1 MKINT
6 RHFLV
11 VFLLFSASFITA
23 QNLFINEFVASNS
36 STIADESGDYE
47 DWIEIYNLGTTPID
61 LAGYFITD
69 DPSDLTAW
77 QIPSTNPSL
86 TTVPAGGYLI
96 LWADKDTEDGENHVD
111 IKLGAGGES
120 IVLVDPDGTTIID
133 QIDFGPQSADVS
145 YGRET
150 DGGTNFIFFSTP
162 TPSAMNMASP
172 PPTTTINLSIP
183 INSADDDAE
192 EFPSGVVILNSADI
206 EMVQEGSSIFTTAF
220 RFKNINIPEDAII
233 TNAYLQFYAE
243 EVQTGMANLTIAADA
258 AANAPP
264 LLNQNNN
271 ISSRELT
278 ESSVNWSPAPW
289 PTIDANG
296 LDQQTPDLSTIVQ
309 ELIGQTDW
317 EMGNSIAFIFTG
329 TGTRTTYSYNN
340 FVEGKVAVLHI
351 QAEVPIAIEP
361 IDPVFI
367 NEVAANGT
375 TYEDASGTRED
386 WIELYNPNPTDV
398 NIGGLFLTDDLDD
411 LDKWQIPGNLVIPAG
426 GFLTFFAD
434 DDTDEGIFHTNFKLR
449 GKGEEVALVQLLDDG
464 LTIIDAIVYEDMP
477 FLASYGRETDGGTPW
492 KFFGEITPTA
502 SNQGALL
509 YLDQPTFSLPSGVYA
524 GSQTI
529 SLSHS
534 NPVADIYY
542 TTDGS
547 LPDLNSTLYTSPIT
561 INTTTSIRAMA
572 SLTGFEN
579 SQPNDQVYQVDDQ
592 ANIPVLHLTT
602 DPDNFFD
609 DEIGIYVDGTN
620 GVVGFCST
628 DSVNWAREWERPCN
642 LKLFLPDGSVGF
654 DVNAGVEISGAC
666 SRGNGMKSLAINLR
680 EKIFGDESLKYE
692 LFPQRDLEDYQRFK
706 IRGSGQDYNRLGFRD
721 MLNQTLLFRDI
732 DIEIQ
737 AGKPALLYLN
747 GEFWGIYNL
756 REKFAGEHFEELYGV
771 DEKDLDIIKSPGL
784 PYREVKQGSDTDF
797 NLLFDFV
804 ENSDMNSQTDY
815 DYFDTQVD
823 VNEFTNYWIAMSY
836 MANYDWPAN
845 NLTVWRDRKNQ
856 SKWRYGVADTDG
868 STFNFLATEASPEF
882 NTFETINDTASI
894 NWPNH
899 RNSTLFL
906 RKLLERTEFRD
917 EFLQRSCTFM
927 EVIFNEERTHPL
939 IDSIVGLFQPNVQR
953 HLNKWAFDNAMGGAE
968 TKWYKWIDFYKE
980 FWETRPDFM
989 RQHMNDFYEL
999 NEFYNLT
1006 INVEA
1011 NTEGVVLVNTNEMS
1025 IPYQYNGVYFKD
1037 IPLRLTAVAKEGFSF
1052 AYWLE
1057 TGVTD
1062 PVIDYVGTGDAIL
1075 TPIFVVDGPSIT
1087 CPADINLTISGATT
1101 AMAIWKRPVASS
1113 TCAIGEIV
1121 VTQTAGPLSG
1131 SNFPIGST
1139 TITYEVVD
1147 GCNNIATCSFA
1158 INVEQDNGVLS
1169 LNCPEEIQVDALP
1182 GSSEA
1187 IVNWMTTATTS
1198 CGLGGVVVT
1207 QTAGPES
1214 GDFFPVGTTTV
1225 SYEVIDDCG
1234 NQESCTFLVTVNN
1247 SPEILTINCPSNQT
1261 FTLFPE
1267 ESEMNVSWPLPTTST
1282 TCGGSVTNENCGSDL
1297 AGFVP
1302 LGILNGQ
1309 EYYLSNTKK
1318 VWTEAQAES
1327 ENFGGYL
1334 AVIDDAAENQF
1345 LWDNIDEVVHIGFND
1360 QATEG
1365 AFEWINGAS
1374 LDYTNYVS
1382 SFSNNANND
1391 YGSLQPWDGKW
1402 DVYSNLVW
1410 KYSVMELD
1418 CGGGSAVTLT
1428 QIGGPENGSLL
1439 TPGDYT
1445 ISYSAT
1451 DGCGNEAAC
1460 SFAITILENTTSLEY
1475 CEAEGTAPWQQWI
1488 SNVSFNNINHD
1499 SGKDKYG
1506 DFTDNITEVNT
1517 GSDYTFSLTSSFSW
1531 EHWDEYVRVW
1541 IDYNGDLDFNDDGE
1555 LVFEQ
1560 IIPAGTNGTPTQ
1572 TTSGTIT
1579 IPGDALSGVRRMRV
1593 SMNQTGF
1600 ADPCEIF
1607 MLGEVEDYTV
1617 LINESASP
1625 REVTTKVNQEKG
1637 FTLFP
1642 NPAQEELFIDLKDY
1656 VGAPATIQI
1665 YNALGGMVAERKEVE
1680 LPNNLLKIDL
1690 SNFHNGLYLVS
1701 IKLEDQKQ
1709 MTARLLV
1716 NDKDILD

>member
-1 MKINT
+1 
-6 RHFLV
+6 L
-11 VFLLFSASFITA
+11 
-23 QNLFINEFVASNS
+23 
-36 STIADESGDYE
+36 
-47 DWIEIYNLGTTPID
+47 
-61 LAGYFITD
+61 
-69 DPSDLTAW
+69 
-77 QIPSTNPSL
+77 
-86 TTVPAGGYLI
+86 
-96 LWADKDTEDGENHVD
+96 
-111 IKLGAGGES
+111 KLGASGES
-120 IVLVDPDGTTIID
+120 VILVDPDGITVID

-150 DGGTNFIFFSTP
+150 DGATNFIFFSTP
-162 TPSAMNMASP
+162 TPSATNLASLP
-172 PPTTTINLSIP
+172 PISTINLSIP

-192 EFPSGVVILNSADI
+192 EFPSGVVILNSGDI

-220 RFKNINIPEDAII
+220 RFKNINIPEDAVI

-243 EVQTGMANLTIAADA
+243 EVQTGLANLTIAADA
-258 AANAPP
+258 DADAPP

-278 ESSVNWSPAPW
+278 ESSVNWLPAPW
-289 PTIDANG
+289 PIIDANG

-309 ELIGQTDW
+309 EVIDQSDW
-317 EMGNSIAFIFTG
+317 ERGNSIAFIFTG
-329 TGTRTTYSYNN
+329 MGTRTTYSYNN
-340 FVEGKVAVLHI
+340 FVEDKVAVLHI

-386 WIELYNPNPTDV
+386 WIELFNPNSTEV
-398 NIGGLFLTDDLDD
+398 NIGGLFLTDDFDD
-411 LDKWQIPGNLVIPAG
+411 LDKWQIPENVVIPAG

-464 LTIIDAIVYEDMP
+464 LTIIDAISYEDMP
-477 FLASYGRETDGGTPW
+477 FLTSYGRETDGGTPW
-492 KFFGEITPTA
+492 KFFGKITPTA
-502 SNQGALL
+502 TNEGALL
-509 YLDQPTFSLPSGVYA
+509 YLDMPTFSLPSGVYS
-524 GSQTI
+524 GPQTL
-529 SLSHS
+529 SLTHS
-534 NPVADIYY
+534 NAGANIYY

-547 LPDLNSTLYTSPIT
+547 MPNLNSTIYASPIT
-561 INTTTSIRAMA
+561 INTTTSIRAIA
-572 SLTGFEN
+572 SVPGFEN

-609 DEIGIYVDGTN
+609 DEMGIYVDGTN

-628 DSVNWAREWERPCN
+628 VPVNWAREWERPCN
-642 LKLFLPDGSVGF
+642 LKLFLPDGSVAF

-666 SRGNGMKSLAINLR
+666 SRENGMKSLAINLR
-680 EKIFGDESLKYE
+680 EKVFGDESLKYE

-706 IRGSGQDYNRLGFRD
+706 IRGSGQDYKRLGFRD
-721 MLNQTLLFRDI
+721 MLNQTLLFKDI

-784 PYREVKQGSDTDF
+784 PYREIKKGSDADY

-804 ENSDMNSQTDY
+804 ENSDMNTQADY
-815 DYFDTQVD
+815 DYFDSQVD
-823 VNEFTNYWIAMSY
+823 VNEFTNYWVAMSY

-868 STFNFLATEASPEF
+868 STFNFLASESRPEF

-906 RKLLERTEFRD
+906 RKLLERNEFRD

-939 IDSIVGLFQPNVQR
+939 IDSIVGLFQPNVER
-953 HLNKWAFDNAMGGAE
+953 HLDKWAFDNAMGGAE
-968 TKWYKWIDFYKE
+968 TEWYKWIDFYKE

-989 RQHMNDFYEL
+989 RQHMNDYYEL
-999 NEFYNLT
+999 NQFYNLT
-1006 INVEA
+1006 INFDA
-1011 NTEGVVLVNTNEMS
+1011 DTKGDVLVNTNEMS
-1025 IPYQYNGVYFKD
+1025 IPYQYTGVYFKD

-1062 PVIDYVGTGDAIL
+1062 PAIDYVGTDDATL

-1087 CPADINLTISGATT
+1087 CPADINLTVSGVSTATAT
-1101 AMAIWKRPVASS
+1101 WKIPIASS
-1113 TCAIGEIV
+1113 TCTIGDIV
-1121 VTQTAGPLSG
+1121 ITQTAGPVSG

-1139 TITYEVVD
+1139 TISYEVVD
-1147 GCNNIATCSFA
+1147 GCNNVDTCSFT

-1169 LNCPEEIQVDALP
+1169 INCPEEIQVDALP
-1182 GSSEA
+1182 GSSET
-1187 IVNWMTTATTS
+1187 IVNWMTTASTS

-1207 QTAGPES
+1207 QTAGPQS
-1214 GDFFPVGTTTV
+1214 GAFFSVGTTTV
-1225 SYEVIDDCG
+1225 SYEVVDDCG
-1234 NQESCTFLVTVNN
+1234 NQESCTFLVIVNN
-1247 SPEILTINCPSNQT
+1247 APGILTITCPSNQT
-1261 FTLFPE
+1261 FTLVPGE
-1267 ESEMNVSWPLPTTST
+1267 LEMHVSWPLPTTST
-1282 TCGGSVTNENCGSDL
+1282 TCGVGGTNENCGGDL

-1302 LGILNGQ
+1302 LGILDGQ

-1318 VWTEAQAES
+1318 VWTAAQVEC

-1334 AVIDDAAENQF
+1334 AMIGDAEENQF
-1345 LWDNIDEVVHIGFND
+1345 LWDNIDEIVHIGFND
-1360 QATEG
+1360 ETTEG
-1365 AFEWINGAS
+1365 AFEWINGAA
-1374 LDYTNYVS
+1374 LGYTNYRS
-1382 SFSNNANND
+1382 DFNNNDDND

-1402 DVYSNLVW
+1402 EVYSDLVW

-1418 CGGGSAVTLT
+1418 CSGPISIT
-1428 QIGGPENGSLL
+1428 QTSGPENGSAL
-1439 TPGDYT
+1439 TSGEYT

-1451 DGCGNEAAC
+1451 DGCGNIATC
-1460 SFAITILENTTSLEY
+1460 SFMINILEGPTSIEY

-1488 SNVSFNNINHD
+1488 SNVTFNTINND

-1506 DFTDNITEVNT
+1506 DFTGIVTDVDP
-1517 GSDYTFSLTSSFSW
+1517 GSDYNFSLTSSFSW

-1541 IDYNGDLDFNDDGE
+1541 IDYNGDLDFDDVGE

-1560 IIPAGTNGTPTQ
+1560 IIPAGTNGTPAQ
-1572 TTSGTIT
+1572 TISGTIS
-1579 IPGDALSGVRRMRV
+1579 IPVDTPSGRRRMRV
-1593 SMNQTGF
+1593 SMNQEGFTG
-1600 ADPCEIF
+1600 PCETF
-1607 MLGEVEDYTV
+1607 MFGEVEDYMV
-1617 LINESASP
+1617 LINANNRRRIGKFDP
-1625 REVTTKVNQEKG
+1625 GTP

-1642 NPAQEELFIDLKDY
+1642 NPTQEELFIDLKDY
-1656 VGAPATIQI
+1656 VGIPATIQI
-1665 YNALGGMVAERKEVE
+1665 YNTLGVKVEERKVKE
-1680 LPNNLLKIDL
+1680 LPNYLLQFDL
-1690 SNFHNGLYLVS
+1690 SNFQNGLYLVS
-1701 IKLEDQKQ
+1701 VKLENRKR
-1709 MTARLLV
+1709 MMKRLVV
-1716 NDKDILD
+1716 NGED